1 MVFVRFILIYFL
13 SKIKRRGLLYM
24 KWEYKMFT
32 MDHFLSSDNNLT
44 VEEQLNKYGEEGWE
58 LIGILEKQSTYTTLE
73 KLNTDSIIFKRQL

>member
-1 MVFVRFILIYFL
+1 
-13 SKIKRRGLLYM
+13 M